1 MSLNCDLGGRM
12 LPMAALTALAVRS
25 EPFTLPTA
33 CGGVL
38 FAGRFVAANVLS
50 CLQGVSV
57 KVDHLSDP
65 S

>member
-1 MSLNCDLGGRM
+1 M